1 MIDIDFVMC
10 YNSVTLRAVWGYV
23 NGNSNI
29 AYDGRKMRI

>member
-10 YNSVTLRAVWGYV
+10 YNSVTLRVVWGR
-23 NGNSNI
+23 GNANSDT

>member
-10 YNSVTLRAVWGYV
+10 YNSVTLRAVWGCPS
-23 NGNSNI
+23 GNSDT

>member
-10 YNSVTLRAVWGYV
+10 YNSVTLRAVWGC
-23 NGNSNI
+23 GNANSGT

>member
-10 YNSVTLRAVWGYV
+10 YNLVTLRAVWGCV
-23 NGNSNI
+23 NGNSGT